1 MKRKR
6 KKIKKRSKTI
16 IMKENNESEPRK
28 ITEVPIKRE
37 KGRKKN
43 ICFQSVGFEY
53 A

>member
-37 KGRKKN
+37 KKN